1 VDIKKYEKEIGDPKQ
16 KVTLLLLR
24 KNDEVLLAM
33 KKRGFGVGRWNGTGG
48 KVQENET
55 VEEAAIRET
64 QEEINVTPKNLKKVA
79 VFNFYSPNDNKEK
92 EWAQQA
98 HVFISY
104 EWDGS
109 PTETEEMKPKWF
121 RISEIPYEEMWV
133 DDEIWMPKVFESK
146 TIKGCFAFGGNDSL
160 IDYYLE
166 EVPKF

>member
-1 VDIKKYEKEIGDPKQ
+1 MNIKDIEDRIGVPEK

-48 KVQENET
+48 KAQENES

-79 VFNFYSPNDNKEK
+79 VFNFYSPNSDPEK

-98 HVFISY
+98 HVFMCS
-104 EWDGS
+104 EWDGNPS
-109 PTETEEMKPKWF
+109 ETEEMKPKWF
-121 RISEIPYEEMWV
+121 KLSEIPYKEMWI
-133 DDEIWMPKVFESK
+133 DDKLWMPMVFEGMVV
-146 TIKGCFAFGGNDSL
+146 KGSFAFGENDSL
-160 IDYYLE
+160 IDYYIE
-166 EVPKF
+166 EVPKL